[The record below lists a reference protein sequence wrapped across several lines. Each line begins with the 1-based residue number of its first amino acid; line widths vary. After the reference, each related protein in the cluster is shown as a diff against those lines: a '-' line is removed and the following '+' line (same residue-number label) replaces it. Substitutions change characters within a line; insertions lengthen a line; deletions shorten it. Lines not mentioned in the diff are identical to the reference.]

1 MDKLKQQIKTHYDEV
16 TPSQEFLNSL
26 AALEPPAP
34 AHKNRGY
41 LIAVAAM
48 LALMIGGACLWQQ
61 VRAPQVIEPAPVTMQ
76 QPVQPASGKPAAPS
90 ETPAPKLPEEPAE
103 VRPAPAEPKPEPE
116 APNQEP
122 VCKPAAPAPSIPAP
136 AEPDQPDPEISEP
149 AEPVPGESSDPVPV
163 EPPENDDPSETDDPA
178 KTTDPDE
185 QLPRADL
192 QATYE
197 GGIVTLTNGAGEQA
211 TIDVSEQFRQRTYYG
226 VFTVFGEQIDI
237 FLYPDESSETAVL
250 AGYLDEPSQNKE
262 LIE

>member
-1 MDKLKQQIKTHYDEV
+1 MDKLKQQIKTYYDSIA
-16 TPSQEFLNSL
+16 PSGQFMERL
-26 AALEPPAP
+26 AATKAP
-34 AHKNRGY
+34 AHKNHGY
-41 LIAVAAM
+41 LIAAAAM
-48 LALMIGGACLWQQ
+48 LALMIGGAFLWQQ
-61 VRAPQVIEPAPVTMQ
+61 VRTPQAIKPAPVTMQ
-76 QPVQPASGKPAAPS
+76 QPVQPAPGKPAAPAEKPVPS
-90 ETPAPKLPEEPAE
+90 KPAE
-103 VRPAPAEPKPEPE
+103 VRPAPAEPKQEPE
-116 APNQEP
+116 APKQEP
-122 VCKPAAPAPSIPAP
+122 VCKPAAPTPSIPVP

-163 EPPENDDPSETDDPA
+163 KPPENDDPSETDDPA

-211 TIDVSEQFRQRTYYG
+211 TIDVSGQFRQRTYYG

-237 FLYPDESSETAVL
+237 FLYPDESSQTAVL

>member
-1 MDKLKQQIKTHYDEV
+1 MDKLKQQIKTYYDSIE
-16 TPSQEFLNSL
+16 PSGQFMERL
-26 AALEPPAP
+26 AATKAP

-48 LALMIGGACLWQQ
+48 LALMIGGAFLWQQ
-61 VRAPQVIEPAPVTMQ
+61 VRTPQAIKPAPVTMQ
-76 QPVQPASGKPAAPS
+76 QPVQPAPGKPAAPAEKPVPS
-90 ETPAPKLPEEPAE
+90 KPAE
-103 VRPAPAEPKPEPE
+103 VRPAPAEPKQEPE
-116 APNQEP
+116 APKQEP
-122 VCKPAAPAPSIPAP
+122 VSKPAAPAPSIPAP
-136 AEPDQPDPEISEP
+136 AEPASPDPDVSEP
-149 AEPVPGESSDPVPV
+149 AEPVPED
-163 EPPENDDPSETDDPA
+163 PPEIDDPSKTDDPSETDDPTE
-178 KTTDPDE
+178 TTDPDE

-192 QATYE
+192 HATYE

-226 VFTVFGEQIDI
+226 VFTVFGEQVDI